1 MTNSGNPLITNFFKC
16 QKLKKKVIIKYI
28 FSDFAME
35 EEKPNFRYI
44 KFFDDVRS
52 KDVGIVGGKNSS
64 LGELLSFGIP
74 VPLGF
79 AVTAA
84 AYDYILETNYFRIKN
99 EEISLKNY
107 IKRDIDRITEELKN
121 EDIKSIQ
128 KVDKFCA
135 DIRYVIEQAKIPDSL
150 ADEIIEAYHILVDRI
165 GNESTFAIRSS
176 ATAEDLPDASFA
188 GQQDTHLNISGEN
201 QILEYILKDM
211 ASIFT
216 TRATMYRERA
226 NFDHFTVKLSV
237 GVQEIAGG
245 LKGVKSSGVMF
256 TEDPDS
262 GNPNVVVIRGTW
274 GLGELI
280 VQGVEKGDEF
290 IVFKHGPKLQIIS
303 RELVKKEQM
312 MIFDTEK
319 GGTITL
325 PVELERQK
333 QFCLS
338 EDDVRVLAEYAI
350 KIRKHYGRPMDIEW
364 ALGND
369 GKIYIVQARPETVHS
384 QKGDTEEIYYLLED
398 PLKLISD
405 GLLVENTG
413 TAIGRRIG
421 YGKIK
426 VIESIND
433 AHLLEEGDILVT
445 EETNPDWTSYMQN
458 LGGVI
463 TEKGGPTCHA
473 AIVSRELNIASI
485 VGADDIIEKIKE
497 KQRDGLENV
506 TIDCSEGQPRIWLK
520 EVEYDFDSIEFAQ
533 LPITKTQVL
542 VNLGIP
548 KGALSS
554 GKYPDGTGLAR
565 LEFIINDEIRI
576 HPNALIEFDS
586 LVMRHGVLLEHR
598 KKIENIKKSDLY
610 HKDPFNREIL
620 KLKSTLDAIREITEG
635 YEDKEDFYVEKLAEG
650 IATIAAGVWKVL
662 PNESL
667 AECVVRLS
675 DFKTNEYANL
685 IGGWIYEGE
694 ENNPML
700 GFRGCSR
707 YVHEDFQEAF
717 ILELKAIKKARE
729 WGLINIIPM
738 LPFCRSSVE
747 CKRIVEIMESEGL
760 ARGQDGLKVYV
771 MAEIPS
777 NIICADLFCKYVDG
791 FSIGS
796 NDLTMLTYGV
806 DRDEAKLI
814 PIANKFKYNTNSE
827 ALRRSLSHLIKTAH
841 EHGKKVGICGQAP
854 SDDPD
859 FLRFLVREGIDSISL
874 NFDTFARGRINTWR
888 TEIIENKL
896 PKENR
901 ANTYLFLDKC
911 DKLIE
916 NIRIPRGKLRNM
928 VRKQRKEIEPALK
941 EITDKFNNIFS
952 EISEIS
958 YNFVKDLNQAG
969 SSGFKE
975 IYDRYHN
982 QLLTFEEEIPKLTKN
997 IREFGIF

>member
-1 MTNSGNPLITNFFKC
+1 
-16 QKLKKKVIIKYI
+16 
-28 FSDFAME
+28 ME
-35 EEKPNFRYI
+35 EEKPSFRYI

-52 KDVGIVGGKNSS
+52 NDVSIVGGKNSS

-79 AVTAA
+79 AVTAD

-99 EEISLKNY
+99 EEITLKDY
-107 IKRDIDRITEELKN
+107 IKRDINKIAEELKK

-150 ADEIIEAYHILVDRI
+150 AEEIISAYHILVDRI
-165 GNESTFAIRSS
+165 GSESTFAIRSS

-226 NFDHFTVKLSV
+226 GFDHFTVKLSV

-262 GNPNVVVIRGTW
+262 GNPNVIVIRGTW

-280 VQGVEKGDEF
+280 VQGVEAGDEF
-290 IVFKHGPKLQIIS
+290 IVFKHGPKLQVIS
-303 RELVKKEQM
+303 RILVKKEQM

-325 PVELERQK
+325 PVEQERQK

-338 EDDVRVLAEYAI
+338 EDEIKILTEYAI
-350 KIRKHYGRPMDIEW
+350 KIREHYNRPMDIEW

-384 QKGDTEEIYYLLED
+384 QKGDTEEIFYLLED
-398 PLKLISD
+398 PLTLTQE
-405 GLLVENTG
+405 GFLAENKG

-433 AHLLEEGDILVT
+433 AHLLDEGDVLVT

-463 TEKGGPTCHA
+463 TERGGPTCHA

-485 VGADDIIEKIKE
+485 VGAENIVGILKR
-497 KQRDGLENV
+497 KQRDGLESV
-506 TIDCSEGQPRIWLK
+506 TIDCSEGEARIWLK
-520 EVEYDFDSIEFAQ
+520 DVEYDFDSIEFAQ
-533 LPITKTQVL
+533 LPSTKTQVL

-586 LVMRHGVLLEHR
+586 LVMRYGVLLEHR

-610 HKDPFNREIL
+610 HKDPFNKEIL
-620 KLKSTLDAIREITEG
+620 KLKETLDAIREITAG
-635 YEDKEDFYVEKLAEG
+635 YDDKEEYYVEKLAEG
-650 IATIAAGVWKVL
+650 IATIAAGVWKKL
-662 PNESL
+662 PNGEL

-738 LPFCRSSVE
+738 LPFCRSPE
-747 CKRIVEIMESEGL
+747 EAKKIIEIMENEGL
-760 ARGQDGLKVYV
+760 VRGQDGLKVYV

-777 NIICADLFCKYVDG
+777 NIICADIFCEHFDG

-796 NDLTMLTYGV
+796 NDLTQLTYGV
-806 DRDEAKLI
+806 GRDNEKMI
-814 PIANKFKYNTNSE
+814 PLMNDYNYNTNSE
-827 ALRRSLSHLIKTAH
+827 SIRRSVSHLIKTAH
-841 EHGKKVGICGQAP
+841 ERNRKVGICGQAP

-888 TEIIENKL
+888 TEIIESNSSE
-896 PKENR
+896 ENR
-901 ANTYLFLDKC
+901 ANMYLFLDRC
-911 DKLIE
+911 DTLIE

-928 VRKQRKEIEPALK
+928 VRKQRIKVEPRLT
-941 EITDKFNNIFS
+941 EITDKFNDVFL
-952 EISEIS
+952 EITAMSS
-958 YNFVKDLNQAG
+958 NFVRDLNQMG
-969 SSGFKE
+969 GSGFKE

-982 QLLTFEEEIPKLTKN
+982 QLSTFEEEIPKLTKK

>member
-1 MTNSGNPLITNFFKC
+1 MKEI
-16 QKLKKKVIIKYI
+16 KK
-28 FSDFAME
+28 S
-35 EEKPNFRYI
+35 FRYI

-52 KDVGIVGGKNSS
+52 NDVAIVGGKNAS

-79 AVTAA
+79 AVTAD
-84 AYDYILETNYFRIKN
+84 AYDYILDTNYFRIKN
-99 EEISLKNY
+99 EEITLKNY
-107 IKRDIDRITEELKN
+107 IKRAINKIAEELKK

-128 KVDKFCA
+128 KVDKFCS

-165 GNESTFAIRSS
+165 GSESTFAIRSS

-188 GQQDTHLNISGEN
+188 GQQDTHLNISGETK
-201 QILEYILKDM
+201 ILEYILKDM

-226 NFDHFTVKLSV
+226 GFDHFTVKLSV

-280 VQGVEKGDEF
+280 VQGVEAGDEF
-290 IVFKHGPKLQIIS
+290 IVFKHGPKLKAIS
-303 RELVKKEQM
+303 RILVKKEQI

-325 PVELERQK
+325 PVEQERQN

-338 EDDVRVLAEYAI
+338 EDEVIILAEYAI
-350 KIRKHYGRPMDIEW
+350 KIREHYDRRMDIEW
-364 ALGND
+364 ALGQDN
-369 GKIYIVQARPETVHS
+369 KIYIVQARPETVHS

-398 PLKLISD
+398 PLTLTNK
-405 GLLVENTG
+405 GFLVENKG

-445 EETNPDWTSYMQN
+445 KETNPDWTSYMQN

-463 TEKGGPTCHA
+463 TERGGPTCHA

-485 VGADDIIEKIKE
+485 VGADDIIRIIKE
-497 KQRDGLENV
+497 KQRDGLESV
-506 TIDCSEGQPRIWLK
+506 TIDCSEGEPRIWLK
-520 EVEYDFDSIEFAQ
+520 NVEYDYDSIEFAQ
-533 LPITKTQVL
+533 LPTTKTQVL

-586 LVMRHGVLLEHR
+586 LVMRYGVLLDHR

-610 HKDPFNREIL
+610 HKDPFNREIV
-620 KLKSTLDAIREITEG
+620 KLKETLDVIREITAG
-635 YEDKEDFYVEKLAEG
+635 YENKEEFYVEKLAEG
-650 IATIAAGVWKVL
+650 IATIAAGVWKIL
-662 PNESL
+662 PNGEL

-707 YVHEDFQEAF
+707 YVHEEFQEAF

-729 WGLINIIPM
+729 WGLVNIIPM
-738 LPFCRSSVE
+738 LPFCRSPE
-747 CKRIVEIMESEGL
+747 EAKRIIEIMESEGL
-760 ARGQDGLKVYV
+760 VRGQNDLKVYV

-777 NIICADLFCKYVDG
+777 NIICADIFCEYFDG

-796 NDLTMLTYGV
+796 NDLTQLTYGV
-806 DRDEAKLI
+806 GRDNEKMI
-814 PIANKFKYNTNSE
+814 PLMNNYNYNTNSE
-827 ALRRSLSHLIKTAH
+827 SIRRSVSHLIKTAH
-841 EHGKKVGICGQAP
+841 ERNRKVGICGQAP
-854 SDDPD
+854 SDDPE
-859 FLRFLVREGIDSISL
+859 FLRFLVREGINSISL

-888 TEIIENKL
+888 TEIIETKL
-896 PKENR
+896 PEENK

-916 NIRIPRGKLRNM
+916 SIRIPRGKLRNM
-928 VRKQRKEIEPALK
+928 VRKQRKKVKPRLI
-941 EITDKFNNIFS
+941 EITDKFNNVFS

-958 YNFVKDLNQAG
+958 YNFVKDVNQAG
-969 SSGFKE
+969 SLEFGE
-975 IYDRYHN
+975 IYDRYYN
-982 QLLTFEEEIPKLTKN
+982 QLNMFEGEIPKLTKK

>member
-1 MTNSGNPLITNFFKC
+1 M
-16 QKLKKKVIIKYI
+16 
-28 FSDFAME
+28 D
-35 EEKPNFRYI
+35 EEKPRFRYI
-44 KFFDDVRS
+44 KFFDDVRAT
-52 KDVGIVGGKNSS
+52 DVGIVGGKNAS

-79 AVTAA
+79 AVTAD
-84 AYDYILETNYFRIKN
+84 AYDYILETNYFRIKD
-99 EEISLKNY
+99 EEITLRNY
-107 IKRDIDRITEELKN
+107 IKRDINKIEEELKK

-150 ADEIIEAYHILVDRI
+150 ADEIIEAYHILVGRI
-165 GNESTFAIRSS
+165 GSETTFAIRSS

-211 ASIFT
+211 SSIFT

-226 NFDHFTVKLSV
+226 GFDHFTVKLSV

-262 GNPNVVVIRGTW
+262 GNPNVIVIRGTW

-280 VQGVEKGDEF
+280 VQGAEKGDEF
-290 IVFKHGPKLQIIS
+290 VVFKHGPKLQIIS

-319 GGTITL
+319 GGTVTL

-338 EDDVRVLAEYAI
+338 EDNVRILSEYAI
-350 KIRKHYGRPMDIEW
+350 KIREHYGRPMDIEW

-384 QKGDTEEIYYLLED
+384 QKGDKEDIFYLLED
-398 PLKLISD
+398 PVKLIND
-405 GLLVENTG
+405 GLLVDNNG

-426 VIESIND
+426 IIESIND
-433 AHLLEEGDILVT
+433 AHLLEEGDILIT

-473 AIVSRELNIASI
+473 AIVSRELNIASV
-485 VGADDIIEKIKE
+485 VGADNIIQKIKE
-497 KQRDGLENV
+497 KQRDGLKSI
-506 TIDCSEGQPRIWLK
+506 TIDCSEGEPRLWLK
-520 EVEYDFDSIEFAQ
+520 DVEYDFDSIEFAQ
-533 LPITKTQVL
+533 LPSTKTQVL

-576 HPNALIEFDS
+576 HPNALIAFDS
-586 LVMRHGVLLEHR
+586 LVMRYGVLLDHR

-610 HKDPFNREIL
+610 HKDPFNKEIL
-620 KLKSTLDAIREITEG
+620 KLKETLDVIREITAG
-635 YEDKEDFYVEKLAEG
+635 YEDKEEFYIEKLAEG
-650 IATIAAGVWKVL
+650 IATIAAGVWKTL
-662 PNESL
+662 PNGEL

-707 YVHEDFQEAF
+707 YVHEEFQEAF

-738 LPFCRSSVE
+738 LPFCRSPE
-747 CKRIVEIMESEGL
+747 EAKKIIEIMENEGL
-760 ARGQDGLKVYV
+760 VRGQGGLKVYV

-777 NIICADLFCKYVDG
+777 NIICADIFCEYFDG

-796 NDLTMLTYGV
+796 NDLTQLTYGV
-806 DRDEAKLI
+806 GRDNEKMI
-814 PIANKFKYNTNSE
+814 PLMNDYDYNTNSE
-827 ALRRSLSHLIKTAH
+827 SIRRSVSHLIKTAH
-841 EHGKKVGICGQAP
+841 ERNRKVGICGQAP
-854 SDDPD
+854 SDDPE

-888 TEIIENKL
+888 TEIIETNL
-896 PKENR
+896 PEENR

-911 DKLIE
+911 DKLID

-928 VRKQRKEIEPALK
+928 KRKQRKKVESKLI
-941 EITDKFNNIFS
+941 EITDKFNNVFT

-958 YNFVKDLNQAG
+958 NSFVEELNQAG
-969 SSGFKE
+969 NVAFTE

-982 QLLTFEEEIPKLTKN
+982 QLKTFEEEIPKLTKK